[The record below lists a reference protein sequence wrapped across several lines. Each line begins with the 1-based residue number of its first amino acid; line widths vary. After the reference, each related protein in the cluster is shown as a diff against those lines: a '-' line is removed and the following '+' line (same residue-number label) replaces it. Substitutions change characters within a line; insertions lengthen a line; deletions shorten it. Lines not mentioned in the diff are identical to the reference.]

1 MRAWDGSPLRYKV
14 LKNEMNASPARGSNA
29 PHHWSSRGLAAC
41 ALLPVSGLFAGLSA
55 LRRGLYRAGW
65 LRREGVAVPV
75 VVVGNIAVGG
85 SGKTPVVAWLVE
97 ALVDAGFRPGI
108 VSRGYGGTESGPAL
122 VSSAADPARFGDEPV
137 LLARMTG
144 RPLAIGRD
152 RPAAARALLARHPE
166 CDVIV
171 ADDGL
176 QHYRLARDVE
186 IVVVDEAVL
195 GNRWLLPAGPLR
207 ESVARLARADV
218 VIAHGELSAQVRNAV
233 GRTPLF
239 SMKLTG
245 DVLESIDGTQR
256 RPLADFRGQRVHAV
270 AGIGRPQRFFDRLGE
285 GGLDVVEHAFPDHH
299 VYIPEDLA
307 FAPGEPKILTAK
319 DAVKC
324 AAFAPPETWVLPVR
338 ATIDAAASQCIVEK
352 LAHGSP
358 PA

>member
-1 MRAWDGSPLRYKV
+1 MNSPTG
-14 LKNEMNASPARGSNA
+14 RGSEA
-29 PHHWSSRGLAAC
+29 PRHWSSRGAAAC

-55 LRRGLYRAGW
+55 LRRGLYRIGW
-65 LRREGVAVPV
+65 LRREAVGVPV

-97 ALVDAGFRPGI
+97 ALVDAGFHPGI
-108 VSRGYGGTESGPAL
+108 VSRGYGGNEPGPAL
-122 VSSAADPARFGDEPV
+122 VSSTADPAHFGDEPV

-152 RPAAARALLARHPE
+152 RPAAARKLLAWHPE
-166 CDVIV
+166 CDVII

-176 QHYRLARDVE
+176 QHYRLARDLE
-186 IVVVDEAVL
+186 IVVVDDAVL

-207 ESVARLARADV
+207 ERVARLARADL
-218 VIAHGELSAQVRNAV
+218 VIAHGELSARVRTAIGGAPVFN
-233 GRTPLF
+233 
-239 SMKLTG
+239 MELTG
-245 DVLESIDGTQR
+245 DVLESIDGTQH
-256 RPLADFRGQRVHAV
+256 RPLADFCGRRVHAV
-270 AGIGRPQRFFDRLGE
+270 AGIGRPKRFFDRLSDA
-285 GGLDVVEHAFPDHH
+285 GLDMVPHAFPDHH
-299 VYIPEDLA
+299 AYVPQDLA

-338 ATIDAAASQCIVEK
+338 ATIDAAASQYIVEK

-358 PA
+358 SA

>member
-1 MRAWDGSPLRYKV
+1 MSCRLRF
-14 LKNEMNASPARGSNA
+14 LFFFFFFFSSRRRHTRCGRD
-29 PHHWSSRGLAAC
+29 WSSDVC
-41 ALLPVSGLFAGLSA
+41 
-55 LRRGLYRAGW
+55 
-65 LRREGVAVPV
+65 
-75 VVVGNIAVGG
+75 
-85 SGKTPVVAWLVE
+85 
-97 ALVDAGFRPGI
+97 
-108 VSRGYGGTESGPAL
+108 
-122 VSSAADPARFGDEPV
+122 SSDLAADPARFGDEPV